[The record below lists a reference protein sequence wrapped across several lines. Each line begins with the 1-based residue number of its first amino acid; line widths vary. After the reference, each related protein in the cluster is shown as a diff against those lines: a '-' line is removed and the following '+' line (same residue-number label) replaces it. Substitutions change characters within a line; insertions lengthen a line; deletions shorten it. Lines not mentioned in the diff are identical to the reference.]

1 MGGARLAG
9 AGGAPWPVR
18 GAARSLLTCMAGAL
32 SRPACAAA
40 HALEAYM
47 QRACSAAGALM
58 HAHAL
63 VCGSSDESGI
73 GAALQLR
80 VMQ

>member
-40 HALEAYM
+40 HALEGIYAK
-47 QRACSAAGALM
+47 SVL
-58 HAHAL
+58 
-63 VCGSSDESGI
+63 SSRSPDARTRTCVRI
-73 GAALQLR
+73 L
-80 VMQ
+80 